1 MEHPLIAVDD
11 IAEEGA
17 TAVDFFGREV
27 LVYLVDGTPRATAN
41 VCTHLGGPLE
51 ACGGE
56 FVCAW
61 HGATFE
67 IATGARRSGPARPSS
82 TLMHLPTKIVD
93 GQLLYVWNEAPSG
106 DAATND
112 DS

>member
-1 MEHPLIAVDD
+1 MEHPLVAVED
-11 IAEEGA
+11 IPENGA
-17 TAVDFFGREV
+17 ITVDFFGREV
-27 LVYLVDGTPRATAN
+27 LVYLVDGAPRATAN

-51 ACGGE
+51 ACGRE

-67 IATGARRSGPARPSS
+67 LATGARRSGPARADT

-93 GQLLYVWNEAPSG
+93 GELRYVWT
-106 DAATND
+106 DADT
-112 DS
+112 